1 MGCSCPNGTSPNILR
16 RSAQD
21 EDIYNRGCVPCG
33 PRTRQVAAN
42 SCDIRVLGPLSAE
55 LCGSSVVPTAN
66 KPRQLLALLALNVNQ
81 VLPVSTLM
89 DEIWSNADIPR
100 SALPTL
106 HTYILQLRRL
116 LAEALGSGSTR
127 AAKDVLVTKPGG
139 YLLNLSADSVDVTA
153 YQRLLGKARSAAAR
167 GDNVTAARAYDDALG
182 LWRGPALV
190 DVQPGAVLTP
200 ELARLE
206 ENRLGAV
213 QERIEVWLQL
223 GCHAQ
228 LLDELASLTG
238 RHPLNE
244 NLHAQFMTALY
255 RAGRQSRA
263 IELFQSLRRRLVSE
277 LGIEPSRRV
286 RMLHEAMLAADPA
299 LDVLP
304 ADDRTRLAFAA
315 A

>member
-1 MGCSCPNGTSPNILR
+1 MRAENDT
-16 RSAQD
+16 A
-21 EDIYNRGCVPCG
+21 
-33 PRTRQVAAN
+33 VAVE
-42 SCDIRVLGPLSAE
+42 SCDIRVLGPMSAR
-55 LCGSSVVPTAN
+55 LGGTSIVPTAN
-66 KPRQLLALLALNVNQ
+66 KPRQLLALMALNADR
-81 VLPVSTLM
+81 LLTVSTLM
-89 DEIWSNADIPR
+89 DEIWSDADAPR

-116 LAEALGSGSTR
+116 MTKALGPDATC
-127 AAKDVLVTKPGG
+127 AAKDILVTKPGG
-139 YLLNLSADSVDVTA
+139 YLLSVSPDSVDVTA
-153 YQRLLGKARSAAAR
+153 YQKLLTSARSAAAR
-167 GDNVTAARAYDDALG
+167 GDAVAAARAYDAALG

-190 DVQPGAVLTP
+190 DVQPGAVLSP

-206 ENRLGAV
+206 ENRLGV
-213 QERIEVWLQL
+213 VEERIDAWLRL
-223 GCHAQ
+223 GCHSQ
-228 LLDELASLTG
+228 LLDELASLTR

-263 IELFQSLRRRLVSE
+263 METFQSLRHRLVE
-277 LGIEPSRRV
+277 ALGIEPSRRV
-286 RMLHEAMLAADPA
+286 RTLYQAMLSADPE

>member
-1 MGCSCPNGTSPNILR
+1 M
-16 RSAQD
+16 
-21 EDIYNRGCVPCG
+21 
-33 PRTRQVAAN
+33 
-42 SCDIRVLGPLSAE
+42 GPLSAD
-55 LCGSSVVPTAN
+55 LCGTSVVPTAN
-66 KPRQLLALLALNVNQ
+66 KPRQLLALMALNVNQ

-89 DEIWSNADIPR
+89 NEIWNETDLPR

-106 HTYILQLRRL
+106 HTYILQLRRR
-116 LAEALGSGSTR
+116 LAEALSPDSAR
-127 AAKDVLVTKPGG
+127 AAKDILVTKPGG
-139 YLLNLSADSVDVTA
+139 YLLNVPDESVDATA
-153 YQRLLGKARSAAAR
+153 YRRLLGNARSAAAR
-167 GDNVTAARAYDDALG
+167 GDVVTAARAYDDALA

-206 ENRLGAV
+206 ENRLGVV
-213 QERIEVWLQL
+213 QERIDAWLQL

-228 LLDELASLTG
+228 LLDELTSLTG

-263 IELFQSLRRRLVSE
+263 METFQSLRRRLVNE
-277 LGIEPSRRV
+277 LGVEPSRRV
-286 RMLHEAMLAADPA
+286 RMLHEAMLAADPT

-304 ADDRTRLAFAA
+304 ADDRIRLAFAA

>member
-1 MGCSCPNGTSPNILR
+1 MQADDT
-16 RSAQD
+16 
-21 EDIYNRGCVPCG
+21 
-33 PRTRQVAAN
+33 TAAAAG
-42 SCDIRVLGPLSAE
+42 SCDIRVLGPLSAD
-55 LCGSSVVPTAN
+55 LHGISLVPTAN
-66 KPRQLLALLALNVNQ
+66 KPRQLLALMALNTGQ
-81 VLPVSTLM
+81 VLPVATLM

-106 HTYILQLRRL
+106 HTYVLQLRRL
-116 LAEALGSGSTR
+116 LTKALGQDGR
-127 AAKDVLVTKPGG
+127 AARDVLVTRPGG
-139 YLLNLSADSVDVTA
+139 YLLDVPAEAVDVTA
-153 YQRLLGKARSAAAR
+153 YRQLLSRARSATAR
-167 GDNVTAARAYDDALG
+167 GDNVTAARAYDEALG

-190 DVQPGAVLTP
+190 DVQPGAVLRP
-200 ELARLE
+200 EVARLE
-206 ENRLGAV
+206 ENRLGV
-213 QERIEVWLQL
+213 VEERIETWLQL

-263 IELFQSLRRRLVSE
+263 METFQNLRRRLVRE
-277 LGIEPSRRV
+277 LGVEPSRRV
-286 RMLHEAMLAADPA
+286 RTLHAAMLAADPA

-304 ADDRTRLAFAA
+304 ADNRARLTFAA

>member
-1 MGCSCPNGTSPNILR
+1 MQADNTIATATDSC
-16 RSAQD
+16 
-21 EDIYNRGCVPCG
+21 E
-33 PRTRQVAAN
+33 
-42 SCDIRVLGPLSAE
+42 IRVLGPLSAD
-55 LCGSSVVPTAN
+55 LHGISVVPTAN
-66 KPRQLLALLALNVNQ
+66 KPRQMLALMALNAGQ

-89 DEIWSNADIPR
+89 DEIWPNADIPR

-106 HTYILQLRRL
+106 HTYVLQLRRL
-116 LAEALGSGSTR
+116 LTKALGQDAR
-127 AAKDVLVTKPGG
+127 AAKDILVTRPGG
-139 YLLNLSADSVDVTA
+139 YLLDVPAGSIDVTA
-153 YQRLLGKARSAAAR
+153 YQQLLNRARAAAAR
-167 GDNVTAARAYDDALG
+167 SDNVTAARAYDEALG

-200 ELARLE
+200 EVARLE
-206 ENRLGAV
+206 ENRLGV
-213 QERIEVWLQL
+213 MEERIDIWLQL

-263 IELFQSLRRRLVSE
+263 METFQNLRRRLVRE
-277 LGIEPSRRV
+277 LGVEPSRRV
-286 RMLHEAMLAADPA
+286 QMLHAAMLAADPA
-299 LDVLP
+299 LEVLP
-304 ADDRTRLAFAA
+304 ADDRAKLTFAA

>member
-1 MGCSCPNGTSPNILR
+1 MRPLQAEKNT
-16 RSAQD
+16 
-21 EDIYNRGCVPCG
+21 
-33 PRTRQVAAN
+33 AAAAD
-42 SCDIRVLGPLSAE
+42 SCDIRILGPLSAD
-55 LCGSSVVPTAN
+55 LNGTSIVPTAN
-66 KPRQLLALLALNVNQ
+66 KPRQLLALMALNANQ

-89 DEIWSNADIPR
+89 DEIWSTADIPR

-116 LAEALGSGSTR
+116 LADALGPDSAR
-127 AAKDVLVTKPGG
+127 AAKEVLVTKPGG
-139 YLLNLSADSVDVTA
+139 YLLNVPADSVDVTA
-153 YQRLLGKARSAAAR
+153 YQRLLAGARSAAAR
-167 GDNVTAARAYDDALG
+167 GDNVTAARAYDDALA

-190 DVQPGAVLTP
+190 DVQPGAMLTP

-213 QERIEVWLQL
+213 EERIDAWLRL

-263 IELFQSLRRRLVSE
+263 METFQSLRRRLVSE
-277 LGIEPSRRV
+277 LGIEPSRRI
-286 RMLHEAMLAADPA
+286 RTLYEAMLAADPA